1 MFTVSQTEEFRDWFE
16 ALRDRKARAAI
27 DARIRRLTI
36 GNKGDSKSV
45 GDGVSEL
52 RIDVGA
58 GYRVYFTGRGKEIV
72 ILLCGGDKSSQK
84 RDIPRAKAMAAR
96 LEMKQ

>member
-1 MFTVSQTEEFRDWFE
+1 VLIVSQTEEFRDWFK

-27 DARIRRLTI
+27 DARIRRMTL

-45 GDGVSEL
+45 GHGVSEL

-58 GYRVYFTGRGKEIV
+58 GYRVYFTERGKEIV

-84 RDIPRAKAMAAR
+84 RDISRAKAVAAR
-96 LEMKQ
+96 LEIK